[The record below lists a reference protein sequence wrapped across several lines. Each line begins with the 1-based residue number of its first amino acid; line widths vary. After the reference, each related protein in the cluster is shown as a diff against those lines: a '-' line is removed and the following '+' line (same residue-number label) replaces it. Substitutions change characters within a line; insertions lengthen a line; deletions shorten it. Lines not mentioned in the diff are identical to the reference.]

1 MEHKLEKKGISFST
15 EIEFLE
21 AYPVEWN
28 PMITKVKVRIARP
41 GRGNQYFF
49 TKETLENAAKTSL
62 GLTPIV
68 AYYNH
73 YTEDFGEHGEQAVY
87 DRTGEFVT
95 IGTTKALGVI
105 PENPVFFWD
114 VDDYLVVEGYLWT
127 TYYKEAAKA
136 LIGRPQSMELSEE
149 HTIMRPLGN
158 GQVEI
163 IETAFQSLCILGAD
177 VKPAFENAEISG
189 TGMHF
194 TKKDQSDIDNVN
206 EGVER
211 FMKDLNFALQHSTE
225 EADLIVDVDGE
236 ERDLKNRE
244 KITDAIDTLDDV
256 AEASEDPENVA
267 IIDDAIT
274 LLVDAEMEMKREA
287 DIIPAS
293 KAAQKALQGVVDD
306 KETILSTEELS
317 YASKKK
323 TSLIQPSEEEQEGE
337 NTVAVEKKKVIEEEE
352 KPVVAQEQEEIVV
365 EKEAKEVEEATVVA
379 EEEAPSEPEAD
390 EAGTGEPE
398 TDPEQPETPEGDTEG
413 TVPTDEGG
421 EFIQA
426 GSAEET
432 TAEIGVK
439 RQTAASKRTSNLLSE
454 LGDAEIYEALVER
467 IQATEEMKTTLS
479 SLLGGA
485 ITNELPGEG
494 EVPIA
499 GAKASIE
506 DLGNGEEKGVE
517 LPEGEADAETVEE
530 DAIEEEVAPVED
542 KEVIA
547 EEEDSPTEEVEEE
560 EAAPTEE
567 VEEEK
572 KKKKTPPNF
581 SFEFEAQA
589 QSLRS
594 EIEKLKA
601 ENAELLF
608 FKQETEKVKKE
619 QVLNSFNISEE
630 AKEGIRLNF
639 NKLSIS
645 EVEEKAIVAEYKET
659 KEKASG
665 QKQAAEVIV
674 FSSVEE
680 EVAFTPGSQK
690 QSPEDALR
698 AFLEYSATLSK

>member
-1 MEHKLEKKGISFST
+1 
-15 EIEFLE
+15 
-21 AYPVEWN
+21 
-28 PMITKVKVRIARP
+28 MITKVKVRIARP

-95 IGTTKALGVI
+95 IGTTRALGVI

-136 LIGRPQSMELSEE
+136 LVGRPQSMELSEE

-177 VKPAFENAEISG
+177 VKPAFENAEIAG

-306 KETILSTEELS
+306 KETILSAEELS
-317 YASKKK
+317 YAAKKK

-337 NTVAVEKKKVIEEEE
+337 NTVAVEKKKVIKEEE

-365 EKEAKEVEEATVVA
+365 EEEVEEVEEVTVVA

-398 TDPEQPETPEGDTEG
+398 TDPEQPEAPEGDTED

-485 ITNELPGEG
+485 ITNELPSEG
-494 EVPIA
+494 EVPMA

-517 LPEGEADAETVEE
+517 LPEGAADTETVEE
-530 DAIEEEVAPVED
+530 GAVEEEVAPVED

-547 EEEDSPTEEVEEE
+547 EEED
-560 EAAPTEE
+560 APTEE

-630 AKEGIRLNF
+630 VKEEIRLSF

-665 QKQAAEVIV
+665 QKQAAEGIV

-680 EVAFTPGSQK
+680 ELAFTTFSQK
-690 QSPEDALR
+690 QSPEYALI
-698 AFLEYSATLSK
+698 ALLEYSATLNK

>member
-73 YTEDFGEHGEQAVY
+73 YTEDFGTHGEQAVY

-127 TYYKEAAKA
+127 TYYKEAEKA
-136 LIGRPQSMELSEE
+136 LVGRPQSMELSEE

-177 VKPAFENAEISG
+177 VKPAFENAEIAG

-293 KAAQKALQGVVDD
+293 KAAQKALQGVIDD
-306 KETILSTEELS
+306 KETILSAEELS

-323 TSLIQPSEEEQEGE
+323 TSLIQPSEEEEQEGE
-337 NTVAVEKKKVIEEEE
+337 KTVAVEKKKVVKEEEN
-352 KPVVAQEQEEIVV
+352 PVTQEQEEVVV
-365 EKEAKEVEEATVVA
+365 EEEKEEVEEATVVA
-379 EEEAPSEPEAD
+379 EEDTPSEPETD
-390 EAGTGEPE
+390 ETSVGEPE
-398 TDPEQPETPEGDTEG
+398 TDPEQPETPEGDTQE
-413 TVPTDEGG
+413 TVPADEGG

-432 TAEIGVK
+432 TTEIGVK

-494 EVPIA
+494 EVPMA
-499 GAKASIE
+499 GTKASIE

-517 LPEGEADAETVEE
+517 LPEGKADTETVEE
-530 DAIEEEVAPVED
+530 DVVEEEAAPIED
-542 KEVIA
+542 KE
-547 EEEDSPTEEVEEE
+547 ESEEVVAKKDEKEEV
-560 EAAPTEE
+560 APTEE

-698 AFLEYSATLSK
+698 AFLEYSATLNK